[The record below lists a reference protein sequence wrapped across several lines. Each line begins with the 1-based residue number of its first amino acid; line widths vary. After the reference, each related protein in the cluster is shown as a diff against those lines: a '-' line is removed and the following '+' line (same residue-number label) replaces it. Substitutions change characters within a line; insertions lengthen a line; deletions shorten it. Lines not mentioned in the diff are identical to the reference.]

1 MYEPISITE
10 LDAISSVGSLPSGI
24 TSGQFTNLGARI
36 ENKSGYDRLRFVLE
50 PGASVITNQDTMS
63 YMDGGL
69 TTGASMRSGFFN
81 GIMRGI
87 TGSSVLQNTVM
98 NSTPN
103 RLRLVLSPLLQGSI
117 IQVNIKAGET
127 WRFADR
133 CFLACTPNIGVSGN
147 INIFSNFRL
156 LFAGQGLTYTTVTAK
171 ESDGIVWITA
181 HGSCEMHELPM
192 GQGATPLYINHGC
205 FLGMID
211 KGNGI
216 DYWKDYVTV
225 GTANNLFSAIFTQLG
240 ILMKIQDTKVPNRP
254 TKCIVL
260 TQTLNP
266 KNLEKFVQRI
276 AERVAESVMANRS
289 LAGGTRRTRRGR
301 RV

>member
-10 LDAISSVGSLPSGI
+10 LDAISSGGSLPSGI
-24 TSGQFTNLGARI
+24 TSGLFTNLGARI

-69 TTGASMRSGFFN
+69 TTGASMRSGIFN
-81 GIMRGI
+81 GILRSL
-87 TGSSVLQNTVM
+87 TGSSILQNTVT

-156 LFAGQGLTYTTVTAK
+156 LFAGQDLTYTTVTAK
-171 ESDGIVWITA
+171 DSDGIVWITA

-205 FLGMID
+205 FLGMLD
-211 KGNGI
+211 KSDGI

-225 GTANNLFSAIFTQLG
+225 GTANSLFSAIFTQLG

-254 TKCIVL
+254 TRCIVL

-276 AERVAESVMANRS
+276 AERVAESVMARRS
-289 LAGGTRRTRRGR
+289 LAGGSRQKTRKRQS
-301 RV
+301 